1 MIEFRFIDL
10 KVETSSK
17 IANSVPNNTILEVSE
32 KTVYFVLILESK
44 DL

>member
-1 MIEFRFIDL
+1 MTGFKFIDL
-10 KVETSSK
+10 KVEASSK

-32 KTVYFVLILESK
+32 KTVYFVLIVESK